1 MFAQVLLAAL
11 LQLATPPAADEQLVA
26 AARSA
31 SAAFQDRNAAIRAGY
46 RRLGPEVPE
55 MGEHWINPI
64 MIVESRYQPARPAVL
79 TYATFNGRP
88 TLTGVAYALAMR
100 AGETAPPTGVSGT
113 WHDHAAT
120 VFAELANADHGARA
134 EGARVVV
141 MHAWVWV
148 DNPAGVFADENW
160 ALPYL
165 RLGRMVPAQ
174 IDPHAARALALLH
187 DGGAY
192 YAGVLRN
199 LTGEDFSAE
208 LREAAKRVPR
218 TAEADLAAIWRDTAR
233 ALTAQVND
241 PVLKARVLVA
251 LGVTAHSHEAP
262 Q

>member
-1 MFAQVLLAAL
+1 MLAAL
-11 LQLATPPAADEQLVA
+11 LQLATAPAADAQLLA

-31 SAAFQDRNAAIRAGY
+31 SASFQDRSAAIRAGY
-46 RRLGPEVPE
+46 RKLGPEVPE

-64 MIVESRYQPARPAVL
+64 MIVESRYDPARPAVL
-79 TYATFNGRP
+79 TYATIDGRP

-100 AGETAPPTGVSGT
+100 TGESAPATGVSGT

-120 VFAELANADHGARA
+120 VFAELANADHGARVA
-134 EGARVVV
+134 GARVVV

-165 RLGRMVPAQ
+165 RLGRVVPAQ
-174 IDPHAARALALLH
+174 IDPHAARALALLY

-199 LTGEDFSAE
+199 VTGEDFSAE
-208 LREAAKRVPR
+208 LGEAAKRVQR
-218 TAEADLAAIWRDTAR
+218 TTEAELAAIWRDTAR
-233 ALTAQVND
+233 ALTARVKD
-241 PVLKARVLVA
+241 PALKARVFVA
-251 LGVTAHSHEAP
+251 LGITAHAHQVP
-262 Q
+262 